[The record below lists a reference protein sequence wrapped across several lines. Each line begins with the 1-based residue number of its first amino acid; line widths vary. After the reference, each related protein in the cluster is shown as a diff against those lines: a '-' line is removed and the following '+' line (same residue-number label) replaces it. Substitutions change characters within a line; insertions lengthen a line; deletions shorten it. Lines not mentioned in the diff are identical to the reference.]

1 MNTRLR
7 ILFVCA
13 LNKWRSPTAEAL
25 YRSDPRLE
33 VRSAGVR
40 SNAKR
45 RISVADVEWADAIF
59 VMDREQK
66 TWIQERFRDVQL
78 PGIQVLDIPGSLEY
92 MDPEL
97 QHLLRLALDP
107 EIEALVSS

>member
-1 MNTRLR
+1 VNTRLR

-40 SNAKR
+40 SNAKH
-45 RISVADVEWADAIF
+45 RISVADIEWAVF
-59 VMDREQK
+59 
-66 TWIQERFRDVQL
+66 
-78 PGIQVLDIPGSLEY
+78 PSPLD
-92 MDPEL
+92 
-97 QHLLRLALDP
+97 LAYASGLD
-107 EIEALVSS
+107 SS